1 MPIYDYKCSCGKQF
15 EIKQSMSEPKL
26 TKCDPSIHDCK
37 DDGKVTR
44 LIGRPMIISD
54 DIGRGTK
61 RMTDKHLYK
70 ELDID

>member
-1 MPIYDYKCSCGKQF
+1 
-15 EIKQSMSEPKL
+15 MSEPKL

-37 DDGKVTR
+37 EDGKVTR

-61 RMTDKHLYK
+61 RMTDKHLHK
-70 ELDID
+70 ELDIE